1 MFFFALIATLAV
13 TTIWGLNRL
22 KNRYIQYTQNIR
34 DVQDIQHMM
43 AYLSDDDVHNII
55 AGLTD
60 RVVILNWYDKQSMEQ
75 ITGKPV
81 SDECWNAMLK
91 TQDSLYDES
100 NEMVRDWSSSVQEY
114 IECNDGCND
123 IVDDNDNKEDDNTM
137 EQVLWSLSN
146 SQLRKY
152 AGVTDTGKS
161 KAELVQII
169 MNHFHHNMKKVVY
182 AKLDK
187 ISSLLSS

>member
-1 MFFFALIATLAV
+1 MFFFVLFV
-13 TTIWGLNRL
+13 TVVVTAIWFLNRL
-22 KNRYIQYTQNIR
+22 KNRYTQNIR
-34 DVQDIQHMM
+34 DTQNIQHMM

-55 AGLTD
+55 VGLTD
-60 RVVILNWYDKQSMEQ
+60 RVVILNWYDKQSMSQ

-100 NEMVRDWSSSVQEY
+100 NDMVREWSSSVQEY
-114 IECNDGCND
+114 IEFNEGVNEECND
-123 IVDDNDNKEDDNTM
+123 ITDDKEDDKTM

-152 AGVTDTGKS
+152 AGVTDAGKS

-169 MNHFHHNMKKVVY
+169 MNHFHHNMKTVVY

-187 ISSLLSS
+187 ISSLLS